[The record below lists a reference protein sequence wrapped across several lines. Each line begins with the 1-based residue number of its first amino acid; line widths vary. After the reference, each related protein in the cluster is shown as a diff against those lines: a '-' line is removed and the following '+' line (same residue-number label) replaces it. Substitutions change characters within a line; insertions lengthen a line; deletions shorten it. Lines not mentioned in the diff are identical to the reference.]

1 MSWAGACGLFDTV
14 FITDVLST
22 YPASAFNWNIGFALT
37 ASPFLKD
44 QKGTK
49 KSSPQRTAFASLR
62 FPRSGPAPW
71 ARRDGPSMAQHG
83 SPGIHAGR
91 PTAQNLLSASRRGGQ
106 IKSTARRGGR
116 PAGLSRSV
124 AADEPCEA
132 ASGCEATV
140 KPESGIYLNDR
151 SIRFYDCCVAVA
163 HQTERSLRSS
173 SATLYVG
180 AKPFFV
186 GFCDVC
192 DAFCFCWSHTNV
204 QTTRMPITEG
214 RTQVLLWGVRGR
226 TPRQPRWAMDGPTR
240 LSRHPCRS
248 THYAEPALGLPK
260 GRQIKNQCK
269 NKINGPPRRP
279 TGRPV

>member
-71 ARRDGPSMAQHG
+71 ARRDGPSLAQHG
-83 SPGIHAGR
+83 SPGIHAGM

-106 IKSTARRGGR
+106 IKSIAPRGGR
-116 PAGLSRSV
+116 PAGLVGELHSRSV

-132 ASGCEATV
+132 AFGLVRHCDAAAV
-140 KPESGIYLNDR
+140 KPDIAVVQVNPGL
-151 SIRFYDCCVAVA
+151 RFYGRFA
-163 HQTERSLRSS
+163 TGRSLARLVSD
-173 SATLYVG
+173 Y
-180 AKPFFV
+180 
-186 GFCDVC
+186 
-192 DAFCFCWSHTNV
+192 
-204 QTTRMPITEG
+204 
-214 RTQVLLWGVRGR
+214 
-226 TPRQPRWAMDGPTR
+226 R
-240 LSRHPCRS
+240 LSRAHL
-248 THYAEPALGLPK
+248 H
-260 GRQIKNQCK
+260 Q
-269 NKINGPPRRP
+269 
-279 TGRPV
+279 TGRPVGRFGAQCF